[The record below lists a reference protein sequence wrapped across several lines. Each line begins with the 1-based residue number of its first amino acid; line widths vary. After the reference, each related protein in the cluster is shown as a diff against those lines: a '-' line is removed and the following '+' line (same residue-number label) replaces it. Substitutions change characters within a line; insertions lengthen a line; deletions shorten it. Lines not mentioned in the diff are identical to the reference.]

1 MIEHRPPGPIPV
13 QAPVIQN
20 YTIATLIFLV
30 AGTMFFAG
38 LIGAYLVL
46 RYGGGAWPAPGMPP
60 LPVGLAGVSTLLI
73 AASSVV
79 LYRAVRAMRTLDAV
93 GTRRGLFAAATL
105 GTAFLIVQAIQ
116 WSRLFSLGL
125 SFNATTYGSTFYV
138 LTGLHAVHAVTGVI
152 WLMVIAFRQHEL
164 WVPDR
169 RGRAIEVCA
178 LYWHFVGLVWIGMY
192 VVLYLI

>member
-1 MIEHRPPGPIPV
+1 MIEHRSSGPISGQP
-13 QAPVIQN
+13 PVIQN

-60 LPVGLAGVSTLLI
+60 LPVRLAGVSTLLI
-73 AASSVV
+73 AASSVA
-79 LYRAVRAMRTLDAV
+79 LHRAVRALRSLDAV
-93 GTRRGLFAAATL
+93 GTRRGLFVAATL
-105 GTAFLIVQAIQ
+105 GTAFLIVQAVQ
-116 WSRLFSLGL
+116 WSRLFALGL
-125 SFNATTYGSTFYV
+125 SFNATTYGTTFYV
-138 LTGLHAVHAVTGVI
+138 LTGVHAVHAISGII
-152 WLMVIAFRQHEL
+152 WLAGIAFRQHEL

-169 RGRAIEVCA
+169 RGRTIEVCA

-192 VVLYLI
+192 VVLYLL